1 MSNWNSTGFFLSFF
15 CFVFFCFLWI
25 FIIYMAPAFRASDWT
40 QSAHTNSPPP
50 PLPGCLLLWKF
61 RCAVLCS
68 QSHRKWNVEFHK
80 YPQGVCV
87 QVLIVSLWELL
98 PQGERDQCDLDF
110 PDKVN
115 EPTQTGTLCMAQPP
129 HSRWGHE
136 VCMPQIEA
144 LATHQSLL
152 GAHL

>member
-25 FIIYMAPAFRASDWT
+25 FIKYMASAFRASDWT
-40 QSAHTNSPPP
+40 QSAHTNSPLP

-68 QSHRKWNVEFHK
+68 QSHRKWNAEFHK
-80 YPQGVCV
+80 YSQGVCV

-98 PQGERDQCDLDF
+98 PQGARDQCDLDF

-115 EPTQTGTLCMAQPP
+115 EPKQIGTLCMAQAS

-136 VCMPQIEA
+136 VCMPQIEV
-144 LATHQSLL
+144 LATHQSSL
-152 GAHL
+152 GARL